1 MNLPK
6 ISKPLILFII
16 CIVIS
21 GCSSSSSDNTGQN
34 EDLNILQN
42 YELKIPETPLD
53 VPSEYS
59 KNLSP
64 IWETWAYLLRDYVN
78 RSDLNEEEI
87 TELVIETMME
97 SLGDK
102 HSNYISPEF
111 FNVENTDMQGKYQGI
126 GASVEM
132 NANGDVVI
140 VSPFEGSPA
149 KEAGIRPGDIIIEVD
164 GESLEGYSLM
174 EAINI
179 IRGPEGTSVDLL
191 VKHLLSKDT
200 ELITIIRSSIKL
212 ESVLLRSKPKSKIA
226 HIRVTNFYPE
236 TAEDLSKMIDKS
248 KKEGSEAIL
257 LDLRNNPGGLL
268 SSVIDV
274 TSLFLN
280 DGIVIKEID
289 GYDREQIWKVKKSG
303 TKYPDFPLVVLI
315 NNYSAS
321 ASEVLAGALKDYK
334 RAKIVG
340 ETSFGKGSVG
350 ILRPL
355 SNGGGISVTIA
366 KWYTPNN
373 NLIDDKGV
381 VPDIEIKSS
390 DPSDTSGVQTDA
402 TIEYINNNILNK

>member
-21 GCSSSSSDNTGQN
+21 GCSSSSSDNTEQN

-78 RSDLNEEEI
+78 RSDLNEDEI

-236 TAEDLSKMIDKS
+236 TAQDLSKMIDKS
-248 KKEGSEAIL
+248 KKEGAEAIL

-366 KWYTPNN
+366 KWYR
-373 NLIDDKGV
+373 
-381 VPDIEIKSS
+381 
-390 DPSDTSGVQTDA
+390 
-402 TIEYINNNILNK
+402 